1 MRKIIK
7 DPAPVFWT
15 DFIHTHPRLQYKDL
29 DGSAEGRMVR
39 QQIREHMTAQQKYL
53 CCYCCGTIHA
63 NN

>member
-29 DGSAEGRMVR
+29 DGFLLKAVWFGSKFAS
-39 QQIREHMTAQQKYL
+39 I
-53 CCYCCGTIHA
+53 
-63 NN
+63 